1 MTGSATP
8 VGRWDVFTAYSGL
21 HLLSVLAC
29 FAVIAVLV
37 LFARRLSPPAEKRF
51 RWGLAIFAFAV
62 WAIYN
67 VAWNWNGID
76 YRFGLPLHICDV
88 SEVLAPLALI
98 TQNRWLRATLYFW
111 ATALTT
117 QAFIQPTLT
126 FGPASILFWCFWIA
140 HTIILGY
147 AIYDL
152 VVLHF
157 RPDWSDYRRAAT
169 VSFAYFAVILPLNI
183 ALGANYAYIGNPP
196 PPAAI
201 PPFIAALG
209 PWPGRVAIV
218 IALIAI
224 AFVIVL
230 LPWRLAARL
239 TGRQAPA
246 LPSRQEPSSE
256 ARSRA

>member
-1 MTGSATP
+1 MLGSVTP
-8 VGRWDVFTAYSGL
+8 VGRWDVFAPYSGL
-21 HLLSVLAC
+21 HLVSVLAC
-29 FAVIAVLV
+29 FAVIAGLV
-37 LFARRLSPPAEKRF
+37 VIGRHLSPPAEKQL
-51 RWGLAIFAFAV
+51 RWGLAIFALTV
-62 WAIYN
+62 WVVYN
-67 VAWNWNGID
+67 IAWNWNGID
-76 YRFGLPLHICDV
+76 FRFGLPLHICDV
-88 SEVLAPLALI
+88 SEVLAPLALV

-111 ATALTT
+111 AMALTT

-169 VSFAYFAVILPLNI
+169 VSLAYVALILPINL
-183 ALGANYAYIGNPP
+183 ALDANYAYIGNPSP
-196 PPAAI
+196 PVAI
-201 PPFIAALG
+201 PPFITALG
-209 PWPGRVAIV
+209 PWPGRVIIV

-230 LPWRLAARL
+230 LPWRIAARL
-239 TGRQAPA
+239 MARGTG
-246 LPSRQEPSSE
+246 
-256 ARSRA
+256 SRAPREEAGSRA